1 MKALSVF
8 SGGLDSILATEL
20 IRGLGIEV
28 QALFFET
35 PFFPAAKA
43 LQSAGAL
50 GLPLKI
56 IDITGKHLDLVKRP
70 RHGYGENM
78 NPCIDCH
85 ALMIRTAGEMLGSEE
100 AQFIITGEVLGQ
112 RPMSQ
117 NRKALSI
124 IDEESGF
131 MGLILRPLSARRLPP
146 SRPEEKG
153 WVERDK
159 LMDFSGRTR
168 KPQMALAKEMGIR
181 DYPSPAG
188 GCLLTDRIFSTRLRD
203 LFASQAQFQ
212 AREIELLKLGRHFR
226 LGPRIKAVVGRNM
239 SENNAIQSLA
249 LEDDLLLYTVS
260 VPGPTVLVTGEIG
273 EGIHELAAE
282 MTLSYSDAGDGR
294 EEKVIL
300 RTKGRDRILH
310 ARGRDKKEYRQYMI

>member
-1 MKALSVF
+1 M
-8 SGGLDSILATEL
+8 LATEL

-28 QALFFET
+28 QALFFKT
-35 PFFPAAKA
+35 PFFSPSKA

-50 GLPLKI
+50 GITIKI
-56 IDITGKHLDLVKRP
+56 IDITEKHLALVKRP

-85 ALMIRTAGEMLGSEE
+85 TLMIRTAGEMLGSEE

-131 MGLILRPLSARRLPP
+131 KGLILRPLSARHLPP
-146 SRPEEKG
+146 SRPEEEG
-153 WVERDK
+153 WVDRGR

-168 KPQMALAKEMGIR
+168 KPQMALAKEMGII

-188 GCLLTDRIFSTRLRD
+188 GCLLTDRIFSERLRD
-203 LFASQAQFQ
+203 LFSSRAQVQ
-212 AREIELLKLGRHFR
+212 VREIELMKLGRHFR
-226 LGPRIKAVVGRNM
+226 IGPETKVVVGRNM
-239 SENNAIQSLA
+239 SENNAIQALA
-249 LEDDLLLYTVS
+249 LEEDLLLYTVS
-260 VPGPTVLVTGEIG
+260 VPGPTVLVLGETG
-273 EGIHELAAE
+273 EGIQELAAE
-282 MTLSYSDAGDGR
+282 MTLSYSDAGEGR

-300 RTKGRDRILH
+300 RTKGRDRVLQ
-310 ARGRDKKEYRQYMI
+310 ARARDKKEYRQYMI